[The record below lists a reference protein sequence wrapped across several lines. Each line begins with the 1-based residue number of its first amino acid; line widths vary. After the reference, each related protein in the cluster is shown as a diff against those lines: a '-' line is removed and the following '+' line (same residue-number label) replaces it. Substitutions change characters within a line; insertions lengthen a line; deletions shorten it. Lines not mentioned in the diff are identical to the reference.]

1 MQLAPLFPVVHP
13 ILKTAFPGC
22 LWTGDSSSR
31 EIALTFD
38 DGPHRQHTPQL
49 LKVLDKY
56 NITASFF
63 WLGFCVDR
71 HPEMAKEVC
80 DRGHWIGLH
89 GYQHVAFP
97 KLKPH
102 EFKQSL
108 EDTQR
113 AIAKACNLDPKL
125 IRDVRPPNGIF
136 TPRTLELL
144 QQWEYRCVM
153 WSVVPEDWVRPGVM
167 KVLSRVV
174 QQTENGS
181 IIVLHD
187 GYSGGEDVA
196 ACADKIIPVLLYKG
210 YKFVTVDRLWQQA
223 NIQQIKA
230 N

>member
-22 LWTGDSSSR
+22 LWTGDVNSPN
-31 EIALTFD
+31 IALTFD
-38 DGPHRQHTPQL
+38 DGPHRQHTPKL

-71 HPEMAKEVC
+71 HPETAKEVY

-108 EDTQR
+108 EDTQK

-136 TPRTLELL
+136 TPQTLKLL
-144 QQWEYRCVM
+144 KQWEYRAVM
-153 WSVVPEDWVRPGVM
+153 WSVVPEDWVRPGVST
-167 KVLSRVV
+167 VVNRVMD
-174 QQTENGS
+174 QTGNGS

-187 GYSGGEDVA
+187 GFCGGEDVA
-196 ACADKIIPVLLYKG
+196 ASAAKIIPLLLDRG
-210 YKFVTVDRLWQQA
+210 YSFVSIDQLRQQVS
-223 NIQQIKA
+223 N
-230 N
+230 

>member
-1 MQLAPLFPVVHP
+1 MQLAPLFPIVHP
-13 ILKTAFPGC
+13 ILKTAFPRC
-22 LWTGDSSSR
+22 LWTGDSSRR

-38 DGPHRQHTPQL
+38 DGPHRKHTSQL

-56 NITASFF
+56 EVTASFF

-102 EFKQSL
+102 EFQQSL
-108 EDTQR
+108 EDTQK
-113 AIAKACNLDPKL
+113 AIAKAGNLDPKL

-136 TPRTLELL
+136 TPQTLKLL
-144 QQWEYRCVM
+144 KQWEYRPVM
-153 WSVVPEDWVRPGVM
+153 WSVVPEDWVRPGVST
-167 KVLSRVV
+167 VVDRVME
-174 QQTENGS
+174 QTENGS

-187 GYSGGEDVA
+187 GYYGGEDVA
-196 ACADKIIPVLLYKG
+196 ASAAKIIPLLLYQG
-210 YKFVTVDRLWQQA
+210 YKFVTIDRLWQQA
-223 NIQQIKA
+223 N